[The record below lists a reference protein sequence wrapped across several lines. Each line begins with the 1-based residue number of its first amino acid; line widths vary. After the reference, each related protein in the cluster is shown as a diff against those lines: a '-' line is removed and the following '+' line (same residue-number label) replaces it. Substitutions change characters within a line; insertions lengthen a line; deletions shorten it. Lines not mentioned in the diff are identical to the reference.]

1 MPRHFNLLWDEDLEE
16 LREVLIAVRDRRT
29 EVVSVWFDLYQS
41 HFGDRC
47 SLTAT
52 EFRAIFEPVLLT
64 NKEFLLNKDIDGYV
78 RSTLKLGETLVEHHV
93 PLQEIIASLRLFEE
107 AAQTV
112 FPDNP
117 PPAAGVFTKFDKLSH
132 VRIILL
138 VGSFFEGYRSGD
150 EYDREAITH
159 VMACVSHFPGGFIT
173 ARAT

>member
-78 RSTLKLGETLVEHHV
+78 RSTVKLGETLVEHHV

-107 AAQTV
+107 AAQTG
-112 FPDNP
+112 FP
-117 PPAAGVFTKFDKLSH
+117 
-132 VRIILL
+132 IILL
-138 VGSFFEGYRSGD
+138 RRQGSLQSSTSSATSGSSCWSVPFS
-150 EYDREAITH
+150 RVTVQATNT
-159 VMACVSHFPGGFIT
+159 T
-173 ARAT
+173 AKPSRT

>member
-78 RSTLKLGETLVEHHV
+78 PQHSEAGRDSGGASRS
-93 PLQEIIASLRLFEE
+93 
-107 AAQTV
+107 
-112 FPDNP
+112 
-117 PPAAGVFTKFDKLSH
+117 AAGDHRL
-132 VRIILL
+132 
-138 VGSFFEGYRSGD
+138 
-150 EYDREAITH
+150 
-159 VMACVSHFPGGFIT
+159 
-173 ARAT
+173 ATFV